1 MFDLLSVL
9 FRIGIAWAG
18 RAGIAT
24 QAAPSLAATPCFRLR
39 STPHIR
45 SQQTTPRDMIRVCNE
60 RHCSVVVTH
69 VLEYAVLVAVWVR

>member
-9 FRIGIAWAG
+9 LRIAIAWAG
-18 RAGIAT
+18 RVGIAT
-24 QAAPSLAATPCFRLR
+24 WAASSLAATPCFGLR

-60 RHCSVVVTH
+60 RYCSVVVTH
-69 VLEYAVLVAVWVR
+69 VLEYAVLAAVWVH